1 MPKRCLL
8 KFIYEN
14 ANALVF
20 VLFTLLKK
28 KKLSIKDL
36 FSKFDQIHRNLRICS
51 HLREK
56 SLMEDFIKYYVFKG
70 IKESNKTCKVVGQT
84 GELRSKEGKGRNIVW
99 FEMNLRF
106 IVQDPFCLLSVD
118 LKCYSISSGAIFSTS
133 KRMSNLQA
141 LFYNFG
147 KTRYPWLRSIK
158 QRQKH

>member
-1 MPKRCLL
+1 MD
-8 KFIYEN
+8 
-14 ANALVF
+14 VS
-20 VLFTLLKK
+20 TLLFCNDQ
-28 KKLSIKDL
+28 LLAINFRKDHIL
-36 FSKFDQIHRNLRICS
+36 FPLPPCVFSKINCARGNKHKKYQKGI
-51 HLREK
+51 
-56 SLMEDFIKYYVFKG
+56 IKYYFFKG

-84 GELRSKEGKGRNIVW
+84 GELRSNEGKGRNIVW
-99 FEMNLRF
+99 FKMNLRF